1 MQRISVTTSTS
12 TIKCEEFQKKHD
24 SSPKNVDF
32 FENFKKK
39 QDFEKYFD
47 FSKIFENFRTPQN
60 RSIVVRF
67 QFSALW
73 DQIPDR
79 GTKNRALTTP
89 LGQCFDNY
97 VHKVVSHVP
106 MLVCVISVRSH

>member
-1 MQRISVTTSTS
+1 MSVTTSTS
-12 TIKCEEFQKKHD
+12 PIKCEGFQKKHD

-39 QDFEKYFD
+39 QDFENYFD

-67 QFSALW
+67 QFSALC
-73 DQIPDR
+73 DQISDR
-79 GTKNRALTTP
+79 GTKNRALVPSVSITMFIR
-89 LGQCFDNY
+89 LSVMFQCRF
-97 VHKVVSHVP
+97 V
-106 MLVCVISVRSH
+106 

>member
-32 FENFKKK
+32 FENFNKKN
-39 QDFEKYFD
+39 QDFEKYLD
-47 FSKIFENFRTPQN
+47 FSKIFEIFRTPQN

-67 QFSALW
+67 QFSALC
-73 DQIPDR
+73 DQISDR
-79 GTKNRALTTP
+79 GTKNRALVPSVSITMFIR
-89 LGQCFDNY
+89 LSVMFQCRF
-97 VHKVVSHVP
+97 V
-106 MLVCVISVRSH
+106 